1 MQIDWNDKDPIYRQ
15 LYEQLVA
22 LILDG
27 ILPEGESLPSIRDI
41 SSQQR
46 INHITVAKAIALLVD
61 AGLVEKRRGLGMF
74 VTPGAREALLR
85 LERQRFLQ
93 EEWPQLLQKLRRLDL
108 DLKDLPH
115 NAGVKENDT

>member
-27 ILPEGESLPSIRDI
+27 MLPEGEALPSIRDI

-74 VTPGAREALLR
+74 VTPGARETLLR

-115 NAGVKENDT
+115 SAEVKEKDA